1 MLSVGNAVYLL
12 LKADTT
18 LAALVTNTSGIVGIW
33 PGPMPQNG
41 TYPAIERWMTNVTEI
56 PILGPP
62 PGVSALVKYEFRFFC
77 ASKSTSIEKSQSTA
91 FSVFTAMDN
100 VFRNF
105 GKGYIYDLS
114 SPVDKLWIE
123 GISEARNLQDDFN
136 QATFTWSTGV
146 TYDISVK
153 PTH

>member
-12 LKADTT
+12 LKSNST
-18 LAALVTNTSGIVGIW
+18 LAALVTNNGVVGIW
-33 PGPMPQNG
+33 PGSMPQNG
-41 TYPAIERWMTNVTEI
+41 SYPAIVRWITNRTEI
-56 PILGPP
+56 PVLGPV
-62 PGVSALVKYEFRFFC
+62 PGVSALVRYEFRLIC

-91 FSVFTAMDN
+91 FNVFTAMDN
-100 VFRNF
+100 ALRAF

-123 GISEARNLQDDFN
+123 GISESRNMQEAFN
-136 QATFTWSTGV
+136 QETFTWETGA

-153 PTH
+153 PTN